1 LNEGG
6 GEPQTAQGPQGA
18 PLPVFYYDFAS
29 PQAYLMA
36 EQMPQA
42 EWVPIRSGELPGGA
56 AHSIAGVEQLAAGAG
71 LQELRTPTPFP
82 FDAEP
87 ALRAATYA
95 ATIGKVVA
103 FSLAAFRQAYAGG
116 RPLDDVDN
124 VVIAAAACEIHPRA
138 ILQALERQA
147 ITDRLDAAT
156 ALAAERVRSVPTI
169 WSPA

>member
-1 LNEGG
+1 MRI
-6 GEPQTAQGPQGA
+6 
-18 PLPVFYYDFAS
+18 FYYDFAN
-29 PQAYLMA
+29 PAAYLLA

-42 EWVPIRSGELPGGA
+42 EWVPVRARAINAAAPSLDGIEELVA
-56 AHSIAGVEQLAAGAG
+56 AAGHQPFQAPP
-71 LQELRTPTPFP
+71 RFP

-116 RPLDDVDN
+116 RALDDPDN

-138 ILQALERQA
+138 VLQAIERDT
-147 ITDRLDAAT
+147 ITSKLDAAT
-156 ALAAERVRSVPTI
+156 ALAHTRVDTI
-169 WSPA
+169 PSFWNPPQ